1 MYGFYSEDSN
11 EWTTLLNS
19 KFENIR
25 IEQLTSEIKNQA
37 GVVSTSIRIGKSNFV
52 AGLTFDN
59 IVLSGASN
67 GIYIGETPSGNLYF
81 NQINLYPDP
90 KVKRSFSIKTK
101 MLPPSSSPY
110 ETPLQIHLKNV
121 DLFRDSESYFENSKT
136 ILNKDSGREIKNR
149 FEDVTISYQ

>member
-1 MYGFYSEDSN
+1 
-11 EWTTLLNS
+11 
-19 KFENIR
+19 
-25 IEQLTSEIKNQA
+25 
-37 GVVSTSIRIGKSNFV
+37 
-52 AGLTFDN
+52 
-59 IVLSGASN
+59 
-67 GIYIGETPSGNLYF
+67 
-81 NQINLYPDP
+81 
-90 KVKRSFSIKTK
+90 